1 MIFITQRAFAAE
13 TFEMKK
19 GILTL
24 PLTKLRQKTEAIF
37 KTYKLFIYEDLGCIT
52 N

>member
-1 MIFITQRAFAAE
+1 MILVTQRAFARGDIRNE
-13 TFEMKK
+13 EKYFNP
-19 GILTL
+19 L
-24 PLTKLRQKTEAIF
+24 PDKAQETEAIF